1 MVSTL
6 YEHSHLG
13 FWITNLFPFYRPC
26 TFMNWGHFDLQSNA
40 LPLCAPFLTPVHIC
54 DYSQVMR
61 IHFSIIQYTI
71 RAKQNESSVRG
82 SV

>member
-1 MVSTL
+1 MLILSTKM
-6 YEHSHLG
+6 
-13 FWITNLFPFYRPC
+13 R
-26 TFMNWGHFDLQSNA
+26 TFIYAVLNI
-40 LPLCAPFLTPVHIC
+40 CAPFSTPVHIC